1 MPVAGVAAGADG
13 SSMRNI
19 WSSHLY
25 SHRHRLS
32 HILERNFPCGLGGSS
47 RVVWEEPPVRTGKS
61 PPQCCSI
68 AFFSLKAR
76 AAVEEVKITRIR

>member
-1 MPVAGVAAGADG
+1 MPVVGVAAGADG

-32 HILERNFPCGLGGSS
+32 HILERNFPCGLGGTS
-47 RVVWEEPPVRTGKS
+47 RAHGEES
-61 PPQCCSI
+61 PPMLLY
-68 AFFSLKAR
+68 SLLF
-76 AAVEEVKITRIR
+76 VKGEGGC